1 MVNISKRTIIVILVI
16 IVVGGIVG
24 LRLLSKNRALPYEF
38 IIAQKGDLIREVSV
52 TGRVKA
58 AESVDLAF
66 EKSGRVSAIY
76 VKVGDKVQA
85 GQTLISLE
93 NADLMAQ
100 LAQASASV
108 ESAKAQLNQ
117 YTAALESQQAKLN
130 ELKGGTRPED
140 IKVKEAELKKA
151 QQDLDNYYGGIS
163 DILNDSYTNA
173 DDAVNK
179 QIDELFSNDA
189 SLNPQLTFSITDS
202 QTKIDVESKRITAG
216 QELSKLKSEINN
228 LPADHLS
235 LDKSLTDAKNHLTI
249 IRDFLARL
257 NDAVNSA
264 VGLTQTT
271 IATYKGYTN
280 TARTNVNTAISDITT
295 QQDYILA
302 QKITV
307 EKIQNELALK
317 QAGTATEQITA
328 QEAQVKQAEAT
339 VSSQEAQLKYAEAN
353 VRNIQAQIAKTI
365 LKAPINGLV
374 TKQEAKVGEIV
385 SLNVSVVSIISEAK
399 FEIETNVPEAD
410 IAKVK
415 LGDSA
420 KVTLDAYGEEVIFEA
435 KVITI
440 DPAETLIEG
449 VATYK
454 TTLQFIQED
463 ERPKPGM
470 TANVDILTDRK
481 ENVIAIPQR
490 AVIVA
495 DGEKMVK
502 IVDNQGLIKEVKV
515 ETGLRG
521 SDGNIEILSGINEG
535 DKIIVS
541 IKK

>member
-1 MVNISKRTIIVILVI
+1 MVNLSKKTIVIILILV
-16 IVVGGIVG
+16 VVGGIVG
-24 LRLLSKNRALPYEF
+24 FRLLSKNRALPYEF
-38 IIAQKGDLIREVSV
+38 IVAQKGDLIREVSV

-76 VKVGDKVQA
+76 IKVGDKIQT
-85 GQTLISLE
+85 GQSLISLDS
-93 NADLMAQ
+93 ADLMAQ
-100 LAQASASV
+100 LAQSSASV
-108 ESAKAQLNQ
+108 ESAKAQLKQ
-117 YTAALESQQAKLN
+117 YSAALEVQQAKLD
-130 ELKGGTRPED
+130 ELKRGTRPED

-163 DILNDSYTNA
+163 DILNDAYTKA

-179 QIDELFSNDA
+179 QIDELFSNDS
-189 SLNPQLTFSITDS
+189 SLNPQLTFSVNDS
-202 QTKIDVESKRITAG
+202 QAEIDVESQRITAG
-216 QELSKLKSEINN
+216 RELSKLKSEISN
-228 LPADHLS
+228 LSADHSS

-249 IRDFLARL
+249 IRDFLTRV
-257 NDAVNSA
+257 NDAINSA
-264 VGLTQTT
+264 VGLVQTT
-271 IATYKGYTN
+271 ITAYRGYIN
-280 TARTNVNTAISDITT
+280 TARTNVNTAISDITV

-317 QAGTATEQITA
+317 QAGTAAEQITA

-353 VRNIQAQIAKTI
+353 GRNIQVQIARTI
-365 LKAPINGLV
+365 LKAPINGLI

-385 SLNVSVVSIISEAK
+385 SPNVNVVSIISEAK
-399 FEIETNVPEAD
+399 FEIETNIPEAD

-415 LGDSA
+415 LGDPA

-435 KVITI
+435 KVMTI
-440 DPAETLIEG
+440 DPAETLVEG

-454 TTLQFIQED
+454 TTFQFIQED
-463 ERPKPGM
+463 GRPKPGM
-470 TANVDILTDRK
+470 TANIDILTDRK

-502 IVDNQGLIKEVKV
+502 IIDDQGLIKEVKV

-521 SDGNIEILSGINEG
+521 SNGNIEILSGINEG